1 MAAFHRVAAYAPP
14 GAVGLGLGL
23 TSAIFRPRP
32 GLTAFDFGIC
42 AERHGPLRT
51 DLGVPVLVEH
61 GPELF
66 ASADL
71 ILLLPGASFAAPP
84 PDSVIEALR
93 AAHERG
99 ATLAAHCLGVFG
111 LAATGLLDDL
121 EVTTHWQYADQ
132 LTGQYPRV
140 RVRPQALY
148 LDHGNIVT
156 GAGAAAGID
165 MCLHLIRRDHGA
177 GLANSIARILVTPP
191 HRDGGQQQFITAPL
205 PDSGDRGHLA
215 DVIAWARANLDRQLS
230 LDELAARALM
240 SRRSFARHFKAAT
253 GATPHAWLLSQRISR
268 AEELLETTTLPIE
281 QIADRVGYRSA
292 AVFREQFTARRG
304 VPPRDYRQTF
314 RRMPLAVP
322 STYRRPASGSM
333 PDTSQTASTVRGQLQ
348 NRHHSPLMTF
358 ASGVVSHASK
368 RWQWG

>member
-1 MAAFHRVAAYAPP
+1 VTAFRRVAAYAPP
-14 GAVGLGLGL
+14 GAVGLALGL
-23 TSAIFRPRP
+23 TSAIFRPRT

-42 AERHGPLRT
+42 AEGRGLLHT

-66 ASADL
+66 TRADL
-71 ILLLPGASFAAPP
+71 ILLLPGASFAEPP
-84 PDSVIEALR
+84 SARVIEALR

-121 EVTTHWQYADQ
+121 QVTTHWQYAGR
-132 LTGQYPRV
+132 LAASYPRV

-148 LDHGNIVT
+148 LDNGNIVT

-165 MCLHLIRRDHGA
+165 MYLHLIRRDHGA

-205 PDSGDRGHLA
+205 PDSRDRGQLA
-215 DVIAWARANLDRQLS
+215 AVIAWARANLDRQLS

-253 GATPHAWLLSQRISR
+253 GATPHAWLLSQRLIR

-281 QIADRVGYRSA
+281 QIAGQVGYRSA

-304 VPPRDYRQTF
+304 IPPRDYRRTF
-314 RRMPLAVP
+314 H
-322 STYRRPASGSM
+322 
-333 PDTSQTASTVRGQLQ
+333 QTALAPCPAHPAALR
-348 NRHHSPLMTF
+348 
-358 ASGVVSHASK
+358 
-368 RWQWG
+368 

>member
-1 MAAFHRVAAYAPP
+1 MAAFRRVAAYAPP

-23 TSAIFRPRP
+23 TSAIFRPRTRLTTFDLGIFSGRR
-32 GLTAFDFGIC
+32 GLL
-42 AERHGPLRT
+42 PT

-61 GPELF
+61 GPELL
-66 ASADL
+66 ADADL
-71 ILLLPGASFAAPP
+71 ILMLPGASFAEPP
-84 PDSVIEALR
+84 PASVIEALR

-121 EVTTHWQYADQ
+121 EVTTHWQFADR
-132 LTGQYPRV
+132 LVASYPRV

-148 LDHGNIVT
+148 RDHGSIVT

-205 PDSGDRGHLA
+205 ADGGGGDRLA
-215 DVIAWARANLDRQLS
+215 DIIAWARGNLNRQLS

-253 GATPHAWLLSQRISR
+253 GATPHAWLLSQRLSR

-281 QIADRVGYRSA
+281 QIADQVGYRSA

-304 VPPRDYRQTF
+304 IAPRDYRRTF
-314 RRMPLAVP
+314 RR
-322 STYRRPASGSM
+322 
-333 PDTSQTASTVRGQLQ
+333 TA
-348 NRHHSPLMTF
+348 
-358 ASGVVSHASK
+358 
-368 RWQWG
+368 